1 MSVKNVNSSYL
12 LVLPGTS
19 IFGNRPYHGEQEIV
33 PNFSYYVRLK
43 VLTVACTKMTVFWDM
58 APCSLIEVDRRFR
71 LTYFG
76 LPGDESGTH
85 L

>member
-1 MSVKNVNSSYL
+1 MHMSVKNVNSPYL

-33 PNFSYYVRLK
+33 PNFSYY
-43 VLTVACTKMTVFWDM
+43 VACTKMTVFWDM